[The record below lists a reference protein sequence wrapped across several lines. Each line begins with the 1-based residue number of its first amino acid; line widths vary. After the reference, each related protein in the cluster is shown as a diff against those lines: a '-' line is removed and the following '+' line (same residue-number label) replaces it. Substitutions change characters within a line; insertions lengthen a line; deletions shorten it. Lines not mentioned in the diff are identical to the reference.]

1 MDESNDSGLE
11 DDDNLKGQY
20 GSHSGPLTIELK
32 ICDQINVLQNVI
44 FLYWYLKSRNQWTII
59 YILLFFIFIVELLRE
74 ARVLQNKAEAELKK
88 CKGKGI

>member
-1 MDESNDSGLE
+1 MSARLPSEKMEATLVATCASTPSTPLCVSHMDESNDSGLE

-44 FLYWYLKSRNQWTII
+44 FLY
-59 YILLFFIFIVELLRE
+59 
-74 ARVLQNKAEAELKK
+74 
-88 CKGKGI
+88 